1 MTVNDFFHP
10 LNTYNILIFTFAFFV
25 FDSIGANFAHFLKF
39 PNFLRPVFWIYG
51 LGLFV
56 FIWFLL
62 HFYLPFDAWYILI
75 TLILSAIISLPVY
88 LKQKGPI
95 TLFSKIINFPIPFI
109 FILLVVGYMFSI
121 ISLPPYINDEL
132 AYHYYSINTVFINPV
147 SSWDFPQNIHL
158 YQMIPRLL
166 ETGYIL
172 FFSLTK
178 TYAIARLLHFLIFF
192 SSIFSIAIFLKNNL
206 NIVSTTVYTLLVL
219 FLQGLLLIESTFGH
233 IDVGAAALA
242 NLTLVTM
249 SGYIFTKQVGY
260 VFAAAGLFGLAI
272 GMKYTMFTFL
282 VATIL
287 ASLILIIVNRH
298 HEILR
303 FLREKKN
310 SNLIFKQS
318 KNFIIIFFLILIFGG
333 YWYLKNYFVTGN
345 PIYPFLFACKNNI
358 SCAVKSE
365 FFSGWRV
372 DLDINN
378 FEVIKNELFQNNN
391 SLFITMLV
399 SLLLGLIFSFL
410 TKNKVLRILSL
421 IIPLTI
427 LIEIII
433 SRSISGFLLRYYYHW
448 VMLIPLAIC
457 LPFITPKE
465 IKKPF
470 FTFALSVFVLII
482 YCFLLLQTAL
492 PVIIKTVS
500 NINSG
505 YYIQG
510 GEGVEKYAKHQM
522 STKQWVEFAF
532 PKMGSIMNWCG
543 QDKPKVKIYFSDPKI
558 TWFNGYEGGYYIYL
572 VNCDVENTGIL
583 QTDENVDRF
592 ISTANKTNSHIY
604 LMSVEKCNPA
614 DPPKYDDPELKKE
627 YETNQKL
634 VCRGKEILKNLYIIP
649 TNIIY

>member
-25 FDSIGANFAHFLKF
+25 FDSIGVNFAHFLKF
-39 PNFLRPVFWIYG
+39 PDFLRPVFWIYG

-62 HFYLPFDAWYILI
+62 HFYLPFDAWYIFI

-147 SSWDFPQNIHL
+147 ISWDFPQNIHL

-192 SSIFSIAIFLKNNL
+192 SSIFSIAIFLRKNL
-206 NIVSTTVYTLLVL
+206 NFLSATIYTFLIL
-219 FLQGLLLIESTFGH
+219 FLQGLILIESTFGH
-233 IDVGAAALA
+233 IDVAAATLA
-242 NLTLVTM
+242 NLTLITM

-272 GMKYTMFTFL
+272 GIKY
-282 VATIL
+282 TIL
-287 ASLILIIVNRH
+287 AFLAAMILTGLILILIDNYKERLWQK
-298 HEILR
+298 I
-303 FLREKKN
+303 FLKHYKD
-310 SNLIFKQS
+310 L
-318 KNFIIIFFLILIFGG
+318 FLILILVLIFGG
-333 YWYLKNYFVTGN
+333 YWYVKNYFVTGN
-345 PIYPFLFACKNNI
+345 PIYPLFFSCKDNI
-358 SCAVKSE
+358 SCGVKSE
-365 FFSGWRV
+365 FMNGWGPALNQ
-372 DLDINN
+372 DN
-378 FEVIKNELFQNNN
+378 FNIIKNELFQNSNN
-391 SLFITMLV
+391 LFAIMLLA
-399 SLLLGLIFSFL
+399 LLLGLIFSFF
-410 TKNKVLRILSL
+410 TRNKILRILSL
-421 IIPLTI
+421 MIPLSVI
-427 LIEIII
+427 IEIVI
-433 SRSISGFLLRYYYHW
+433 SRSISVFVLRYYYHW
-448 VMLIPLAIC
+448 VLLIPLALS
-457 LPFITPKE
+457 LPFIAVKE

-470 FTFALSVFVLII
+470 LAISII
-482 YCFLLLQTAL
+482 AVIFFSFLLLQSAL
-492 PVIIKTVS
+492 PVTFQTIS
-500 NINSG
+500 RINSG
-505 YYIQG
+505 YYIHS
-510 GEGVEKYAKHQM
+510 GEGLEKYAKHQM
-522 STKQWVEFAF
+522 STEQWVEFAF
-532 PKMGSIMNWCG
+532 PRMGSIMKWCG

-558 TWFNGYEGGYYIYL
+558 IWFNGYEGGYFIYL
-572 VNCDVENTGIL
+572 INCDIENTGIL
-583 QTDENVDRF
+583 PDDESVNKF
-592 ISTANKTNSHIY
+592 ISTTQKIDSTIY
-604 LMSVEKCNPA
+604 YMSVEKCNPSN
-614 DPPKYDDPELKKE
+614 PPKYDNPEVQEQYK
-627 YETNQKL
+627 TNQKL